1 MPQLISAT
9 DFATYKELSVNID
22 DTTRINPYI
31 LQAQQFDLK
40 LLVGEVFYKD
50 ILDNPTSTENA
61 LLLNEGS
68 YTHQNK
74 SYEFF
79 GLKSALVYY
88 AYARLLEN
96 QNINVTRFGVVFKNN
111 ADVSERVDEKTL
123 QRLIQQARGQ
133 ARAYWDDCEVFLN
146 RKSADYPLWNKAPT
160 TKPRI
165 NISAIG

>member
-1 MPQLISAT
+1 MPQLISVT
-9 DFATYKELSVNID
+9 DFAAYKELSVNID

-40 LLVGEVFYKD
+40 PLVGEVFYKD
-50 ILDNPTSTENA
+50 IIDNPTSTENS
-61 LLLNEGS
+61 LLLTGGA
-68 YTHQNK
+68 YAYQNK
-74 SYEFF
+74 SYEFS
-79 GLKSALVYY
+79 GLKSALVYF

-123 QRLIQQARGQ
+123 QRLILQARNQ
-133 ARAYWDDCEVFLN
+133 ARAYWDECEVFLN
-146 RKSADYPLWNKAPT
+146 RQSTDFPLWSKAPI

>member
-1 MPQLISAT
+1 MPQLISVI

-40 LLVGEVFYKD
+40 PLVGEVFYKS
-50 ILDNPTSTENA
+50 IIDNPTTAETA
-61 LLLNEGS
+61 LLLSGGE
-68 YTHQNK
+68 YIYQNK
-74 SYEFF
+74 SYEFS
-79 GLKSALVYY
+79 GLKSVLVYHT
-88 AYARLLEN
+88 YARLLEN

-123 QRLIQQARGQ
+123 QRLIQQARNQ
-133 ARAYWDDCEVFLN
+133 ARAYWDECTVFLN
-146 RKSADYPLWNKAPT
+146 RQSANYPLWNKVPT